1 MAESAGEAADCAL
14 TQSPRSLADQSRSRD
29 SRTFALLWAAYLMA
43 VTGLTAYRAGS
54 MSGMGVEG
62 VRATGRML
70 LACAAGG
77 MAALWPMVRLSQ
89 APPDKPRAVA
99 VADVISILAPTQA
112 ILWTMHFVVA
122 WGWRASLATGALLT
136 SWGVLI
142 AGVVLWGQ
150 MPGRG
155 PRALWMAACLGLALV
170 GPGAWVAFGL
180 VSGHPGMEAALLGS
194 PISGVYAITATAGGA
209 PAQVGAAA
217 LVAALAPGVI
227 GGCLWRAARDDKK

>member
-1 MAESAGEAADCAL
+1 MAEGAGEAADRAI
-14 TQSPRSLADQSRSRD
+14 TPSPRALADQSRSRD

-89 APPDKPRAVA
+89 SPPDKPRAVA
-99 VADVISILAPTQA
+99 LADVVSILAPTHA

-142 AGVVLWGQ
+142 AGVILCGQ
-150 MPGRG
+150 RPDRG
-155 PRALWMAACLGLALV
+155 PRSFWMAACLGLALA
-170 GPGAWVAFGL
+170 GPVLWVASGL
-180 VSGHPGMEAALLGS
+180 VSGQPGVDAMLLAS
-194 PISGVYAITATAGGA
+194 PISGVYAITATVGGA

-217 LVAALAPGVI
+217 WAAVLAPGLI
-227 GGCLWRAARDDKK
+227 GGCLWVAARDDER